1 MSQFALFANFEN
13 PFNDTARALRE
24 SVDSIVHAEQ
34 LGFEQVWLTEHHFNA
49 FSVSASLLPLL
60 AYLAAKTRRIQLGA
74 GAVLLP
80 FHDPIRV
87 AEDLATI
94 DALSGGRLLLGVG
107 RGGPFP
113 EQFRNFGVAAEDSR
127 EMLFEGLELVEK
139 LLAGSA
145 VEHAGKH
152 YRHENLSVFPRPV
165 RSALPTWLASLN
177 EDSLQLAARH
187 GYGLMG
193 ASAAPVARLRAAL
206 DRFNALLPVAPRP
219 FIVARYLLCAEQHAA
234 ARAEAM
240 PFIRD
245 FGANMRSV
253 MQRFPA
259 PPALQPFGQDAA
271 AFTDDSLLANAIVG
285 DPAACID
292 QCLALQAELGP
303 HILLLKPASYEPQT
317 NRRSL
322 SLFAERVR
330 PALS

>member
-1 MSQFALFANFEN
+1 MPDIALFANFEN
-13 PFNDTARALRE
+13 PFNDTARALHE
-24 SVDSIVHAEQ
+24 SIETVVHAEQ

-49 FSVSASLLPLL
+49 FSVSASILPLL
-60 AYLAAKTRRIQLGA
+60 AHLAARTTRIALGA
-74 GAVLLP
+74 GALLLP
-80 FHDPIRV
+80 FHDPLRV

-113 EQFRNFGVAAEDSR
+113 EQFRNFGINPDDSR
-127 EMLFEGLELVEK
+127 DRLFEGLALVEK
-139 LLAGSA
+139 LLDDTA
-145 VEHAGKH
+145 VDHAGKH
-152 YRHENLSVFPRPV
+152 YQHENLSVFPRPV
-165 RSALPTWLASLN
+165 RRSLPTWLASLN
-177 EDSLQLAARH
+177 EDSLQLAARR

-193 ASAAPVARLRAAL
+193 ASAAPVARLREAL
-206 DRFNALLPVAPRP
+206 TRYYSLAPLAPRP
-219 FIVARYLLCAEQHAA
+219 FIVARYLLCAPQDAP

-259 PPALQPFGQDAA
+259 PPALQPFGQEAG
-271 AFTDDSLLANAIVG
+271 AFADDSLLANAIVG

-292 QCLALQAELGP
+292 QCLMLQAELGP
-303 HILLLKPASYEPQT
+303 HILLLKPASYDPAS

-322 SLFAERVR
+322 TLFAERVR
-330 PALS
+330 PSL